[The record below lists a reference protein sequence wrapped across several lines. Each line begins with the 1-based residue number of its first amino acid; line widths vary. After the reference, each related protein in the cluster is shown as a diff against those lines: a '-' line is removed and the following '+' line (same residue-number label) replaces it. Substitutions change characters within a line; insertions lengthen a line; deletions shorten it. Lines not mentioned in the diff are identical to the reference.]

1 MQNTRTPILKK
12 ILTAS
17 LLVSAVGLS
26 GCQWFKVYTMDLP
39 QGTPITAQKASQVA
53 IGMNQAEVLYILGS
67 PALKDPL
74 SPNRWDYLYDYTA
87 GTDGKRAKKPNIH
100 NANQY
105 LRVYFNDS
113 GTVIRLEGVETLPNK

>member
-1 MQNTRTPILKK
+1 MLKTC
-12 ILTAS
+12 TAFPKK
-17 LLVSAVGLS
+17 LVSTALLACVLTLS
-26 GCQWFKVYTMDLP
+26 GCQWLGVYTIDVP
-39 QGTPITAQKASQVA
+39 QGTPITAQKAGQVA
-53 IGMNQAEVLYILGS
+53 VGMNQAEVLYILGS